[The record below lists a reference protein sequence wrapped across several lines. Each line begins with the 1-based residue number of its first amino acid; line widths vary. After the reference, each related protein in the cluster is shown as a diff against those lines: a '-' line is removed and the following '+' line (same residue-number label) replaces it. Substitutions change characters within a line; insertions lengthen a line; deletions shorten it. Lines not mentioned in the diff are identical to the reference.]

1 MAVIIIESV
10 LFVALLA
17 AVGALFFLVVIYFT
31 PVGLRLRQN
40 QNRKR
45 VVRAAEL
52 SCPVHGVHDEASLV
66 RLPSGE
72 RLCPEC
78 FKEAFDVQHD

>member
-10 LFVALLA
+10 LFVALVA
-17 AVGALFFLVVIYFT
+17 AIAALFFFVVLHFT
-31 PVGLRLRQN
+31 PVGLRLRQTE
-40 QNRKR
+40 NRKR
-45 VVRAAEL
+45 VERAAEL
-52 SCPVHGVHDEASLV
+52 TCPVHGFHDEASLV

-78 FKEAFDVQHD
+78 FKEAFDG